1 MFKIG
6 DKVQFK
12 GETGITDGVITDIL
26 IRTETAN
33 RRTGNKHDKRCK
45 ESVYRVY
52 CIRSERD
59 EYRLRAERLTL
70 I

>member
-1 MFKIG
+1 MFNIG

-12 GETGITDGVITDIL
+12 GETGITDGVITDIK

-33 RRTGNKHDKRCK
+33 MRTGNRHDKRCK
-45 ESVYRVY
+45 ESAYRVY
-52 CIRSERD
+52 CIKSGRD